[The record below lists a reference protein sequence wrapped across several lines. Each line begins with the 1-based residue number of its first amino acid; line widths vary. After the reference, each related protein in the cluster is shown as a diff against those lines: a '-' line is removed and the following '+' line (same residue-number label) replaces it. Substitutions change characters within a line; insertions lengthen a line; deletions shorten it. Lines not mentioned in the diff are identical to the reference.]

1 MKKVGYFFFSF
12 LPVLASLTLQ
22 FLVMI
27 PMMAV
32 TMMAAFRQSSFQG
45 MMDQIYHI
53 FDNLNF
59 STAVSA
65 IYAAAGICIFG
76 LWYQLQFQGNV
87 TKNVKKWMTPKL
99 FLGVVCIV
107 PVLQLA
113 TGFLIAGV
121 SALFPGWMEFYEDIM
136 NSAGF
141 SGRPSPLLVLYAVIL
156 GPVAE
161 EFTFRGVTMASAKRA
176 LPFWAANLLQ
186 AFLFG
191 AFHMNMIQGIY
202 AFALGLVLGLICEKS
217 GCIWYSV
224 VLHMG
229 FNFWG
234 TFMAEFVTDISPV
247 LVCILYLV
255 FIFLGILGVWLITHN
270 LPSKEKI
277 SSSPKDSRVP
287 SDIYY
292 K

>member
-27 PMMAV
+27 PMIAV
-32 TMMAAFRQSSFQG
+32 TMMAAFHQSSFQG
-45 MMDQIYHI
+45 MMDQIYRI
-53 FDNLNF
+53 FSNLDF
-59 STAVSA
+59 STAISA

-121 SALFPGWMEFYEDIM
+121 SALFPRWMEFYEDIM

-234 TFMAEFVTDISPV
+234 TFMAEFVTGISPV
-247 LVCILYLV
+247 MVCILYLI

>member
-12 LPVLASLTLQ
+12 LPVLASVALQ
-22 FLVMI
+22 IVVMI
-27 PMMAV
+27 PMMGVVFV
-32 TMMAAFRQSSFQG
+32 TAFRQSSYLDMINHLQDLAF
-45 MMDQIYHI
+45 
-53 FDNLNF
+53 NLTF
-59 STAVSA
+59 STAASA

-76 LWYQLQFQGNV
+76 LWYQLQFKGNI
-87 TKNVKKWMTPKL
+87 TKNVKKWLSLKL
-99 FLGVVCIV
+99 FLGVICIV
-107 PVLQLA
+107 PVLQLF

-121 SALFPGWMEFYEDIM
+121 SSLFPGWLEFYEDIM

-141 SGRPSPLLVLYAVIL
+141 SGHPSLLLILYAVIL
-156 GPVAE
+156 GPIAE

-202 AFALGLVLGLICEKS
+202 AFALGLILGLICEKS

-224 VLHMG
+224 VLHMC

-234 TFMAEFVTDISPV
+234 TFIAEIVTDISPV
-247 LVCILYLV
+247 AICILYLAL
-255 FIFLGILGVWLITHN
+255 IFLGILGLWLIAHN
-270 LPSKEKI
+270 LPAKEKF
-277 SSSPKDSRVP
+277 SPPPKESQFP

-292 K
+292 N